1 MAFLTKNQFSCI
13 LTQLRESL
21 EQNEYVEPWQCPIC
35 TFDNSESYYMCSM
48 CGHELKT
55 YSIKK
60 CDSIVRSDHK
70 TCFTNVFGDNK
81 ICLPVIHV
89 TETSEDVFDHINFEE
104 NLSRCF
110 SANVDGIFLVN
121 NDCSSLSLINS
132 YIYAKN
138 KYPLKWIGLNYLGNC
153 YEAIYFAKYLNV
165 DGLWLDNI
173 GVFDDDVNRAEF
185 IQSYIQLLKLE
196 ALIFGGICF
205 KYQRQPENPTL
216 TASNASKFAHVITTT
231 GNGTSHPIEIE
242 KLKNIYDGVSDT
254 NFIAVASGIS
264 CDNVQDIL
272 PYVHVF
278 MMHTSVVDSENL
290 IDVEKLARIKTMIN
304 LV

>member
-1 MAFLTKNQFSCI
+1 MTSLSKPQFSCI
-13 LTQLRESL
+13 IRQLHASL
-21 EQNEYVEPWQCPIC
+21 ENHEFVEPWTRPIC
-35 TFDNSESYYMCSM
+35 TFDNSKSYYMCSV

-60 CDSIVRSDHK
+60 YDTIVRCEHK
-70 TCFTNVFGDNK
+70 TSFTNVFGKKK
-81 ICLPVIHV
+81 IILPVVHV
-89 TETSEDVFDHINFEE
+89 IETSEDVFDQINFDE

-110 SANVDGIFLVN
+110 SANVDGVFLVN
-121 NDCSSLSLINS
+121 NDCSSFSLINA

-153 YEAIYFAKYLNV
+153 YEAIHFAKYLNV

-173 GVFDDDVNRAEF
+173 GVFDEDVNRAEF
-185 IQSYIQLLKLE
+185 IQSYIQFIKLK

-216 TASNASKFAHVITTT
+216 TASNASKFTDVITTS

-242 KLKNIYDGVSDT
+242 KLQKIYDGVSNT

-264 CDNVQDIL
+264 CDNVRDIL
-272 PYVHVF
+272 PYVDVF
-278 MMHTSVVDSENL
+278 MMHTSVVDSDNL
-290 IDVEKLARIKTMIN
+290 FDVNKLLYIKNIIN
-304 LV
+304 